1 MGVNSERKMMMK
13 LILILAAAA
22 VALGAPAAAPDVPG
36 SPVLDKDAIED
47 IISVH
52 TYKLSPAPLSPTL
65 GIRTLMEKR
74 SVLKKRDLSNN
85 ISWLEVLEGVNSVV
99 SAIRPSNQ

>member
-1 MGVNSERKMMMK
+1 MMK

-22 VALGAPAAAPDVPG
+22 VALGAPAGAPDVPG
-36 SPVLDKDAIED
+36 FLVLDKDAIED
-47 IISVH
+47 MISVH

-85 ISWLEVLEGVNSVV
+85 ISWLDILNNNISCHGCGVHSIV